1 MTEPDQKSWTAAE
14 AEASR
19 QDLLISLERQ
29 LALVDRV
36 IGLEAQLAELA
47 IADSLTPTEELAAER
62 QLVLMRHSSAWRMGR
77 LITAPARVAQRIV
90 RRGRGA

>member
-1 MTEPDQKSWTAAE
+1 MTEPKQKTWIAAE
-14 AEASR
+14 VETPR

-36 IGLEAQLAELA
+36 IGLEAQLAERA
-47 IADSLTPTEELAAER
+47 VADSLTPTEELAAER
-62 QLVLMRHSSAWRMGR
+62 QLLLMRRSSAWRLGR
-77 LITAPARVAQRIV
+77 LVTAPARVAQRIV